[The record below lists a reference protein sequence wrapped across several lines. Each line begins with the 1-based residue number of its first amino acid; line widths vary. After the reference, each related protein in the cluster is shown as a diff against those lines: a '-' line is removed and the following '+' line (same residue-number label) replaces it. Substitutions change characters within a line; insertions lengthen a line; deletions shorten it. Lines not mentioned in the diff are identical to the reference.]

1 VIPHPD
7 ARTGLLPSTVNYDLH
22 GRVYLVTGASRRV
35 GIGAAV
41 ARRLASAGADLVLH
55 SWTPYDAR
63 QPWGADAGIVDR
75 LRDECESLG
84 SRVLPVSADFADPS
98 APAHVLAAAVDA
110 FGHVD
115 GIVVNHARGIGATID
130 EVTAEEIDLSFA
142 VNARSA
148 ALLVQALAAQHDG
161 RAGGRA
167 ILFTSGQHRGGM
179 PGELP
184 YVISKGAVQQMTATL
199 AAELAPRG
207 IIVNCVNPGPTD
219 TGWAGPDDERIVRE
233 RMPQGRWGQPDD
245 VARLI
250 TWLLSD
256 DGAWITGQTIDSE
269 GGFRR

>member
-1 VIPHPD
+1 MVSHLD
-7 ARTGLLPSTVNYDLH
+7 AHAGPGPGLVTYDLRR
-22 GRVYLVTGASRRV
+22 RVYVVTGASREV

-41 ARRLASAGADLVLH
+41 ARRLAAAGADLVLH
-55 SWTPYDAR
+55 AWVEYDAE
-63 QPWGADAGIVDR
+63 QAWGGDAEAVDR
-75 LRDECESLG
+75 LREECEGLG
-84 SRVLPVSADFADPS
+84 SRVVSVGADLTDPS
-98 APAHVLAAAVDA
+98 GPDRVMDAATAA

-115 GIVVNHARGIGATID
+115 GIVVNHARGVDATLED
-130 EVTAEEIDLSFA
+130 VTAEEIDRSFA
-142 VNARSA
+142 INARSA
-148 ALLVQALAAQHDG
+148 ALLVRSLAAQHDG
-161 RAGGRA
+161 RSGGRA
-167 ILFTSGQHRGGM
+167 ILLTSGQHLGGM

-219 TGWAGPDDERIVRE
+219 TGWAGPEDERIVRE

-245 VARLI
+245 AARLI

-256 DGAWITGQTIDSE
+256 DGVWVTGQTIDSE

>member
-1 VIPHPD
+1 MSEQLGSEIEMFKD
-7 ARTGLLPSTVNYDLH
+7 GANYNLR
-22 GRVYLVTGASRRV
+22 GRVYLITGASRQI

-41 ARRLASAGADLVLH
+41 ARRLAANGADLVLH
-55 SWTPYDAR
+55 SWTPYDAS
-63 QPWGADAGIVDR
+63 QPWGADLDGVGR
-75 LRDECESLG
+75 LVRECESLG
-84 SRVLPVSADFADPS
+84 ASVLSVTADFADP
-98 APAHVLAAAVDA
+98 AEPARVFAAAVDK

-115 GIVVNHARGIGATID
+115 GVVVNHARGIDATLQDI
-130 EVTAEEIDLSFA
+130 TSAEIDLSFA

-148 ALLVQALAAQHDG
+148 VMLLQALAAQHDG
-161 RAGGRA
+161 RPGGRA
-167 ILFTSGQHRGGM
+167 ILFTSGQHLGGM

-219 TGWAGPDDERIVRE
+219 TGWAGPQEENIVRE

-245 VARLI
+245 IARLI

-256 DGAWITGQTIDSE
+256 DGVWVTGQVLNSE